1 MVTMLQNFS
10 QDFDWKAIDTV
21 LLDMDG
27 TLLDLHF
34 DNAYWLE
41 YMPSVYGEM
50 NGLSYDQVIQEI
62 GPIFEREAGQLN
74 WYSTE
79 FWSEQLGFDII
90 KSSHD
95 LSHKIAYRP
104 NARKFLETCNLHSDD
119 VRMVTNAHRAMLEM
133 KIEYTQIDQYFH
145 KMVCSH
151 ELDHAKEDQRFWEN
165 LHAQTDYD
173 CERTLLIDDNDAVL
187 NSAHAH
193 GIKHIYSIAAPDSV
207 KPRSAPSSFAMIES
221 F

>member
-10 QDFDWKAIDTV
+10 QDFDWKAVDTV

-74 WYSTE
+74 WYS
-79 FWSEQLGFDII
+79 
-90 KSSHD
+90 
-95 LSHKIAYRP
+95 LS
-104 NARKFLETCNLHSDD
+104 
-119 VRMVTNAHRAMLEM
+119 
-133 KIEYTQIDQYFH
+133 
-145 KMVCSH
+145 
-151 ELDHAKEDQRFWEN
+151 
-165 LHAQTDYD
+165 
-173 CERTLLIDDNDAVL
+173 LI
-187 NSAHAH
+187 
-193 GIKHIYSIAAPDSV
+193 HI
-207 KPRSAPSSFAMIES
+207 
-221 F
+221 